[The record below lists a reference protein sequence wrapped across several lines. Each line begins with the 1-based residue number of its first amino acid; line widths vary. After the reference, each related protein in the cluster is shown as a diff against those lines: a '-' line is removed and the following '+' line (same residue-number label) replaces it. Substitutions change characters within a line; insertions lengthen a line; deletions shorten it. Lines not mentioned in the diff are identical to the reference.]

1 MVVLDNVSKTFKDKT
16 VLQKTSLTIE
26 SGRITGFIGR
36 NGSGKTVLFKL
47 ICGLMLPTTGIVTVD
62 GVRVGKDR
70 DFAPDTGVLI
80 ETPSFISYESGLR
93 NLRDLAAIRRK
104 IATDDV
110 REAIRLVGLDP
121 DDRKR
126 VGKYSLGMRQR
137 LGIAQAIMER
147 SSLIILDEPMNGLDR
162 SGVEDMRAV
171 FAKLRDEGKTI
182 LLASHAAE
190 DIEILCDAVYELENG
205 MVSGPKLPG

>member
-47 ICGLMLPTTGIVTVD
+47 ICGLMLPTTGTVTVD

-104 IATDDV
+104 IATGDV

-162 SGVEDMRAV
+162 SGVEDMRTV

-205 MVSGPKLPG
+205 TVSGPKLPG